1 MRLLRQRKMASYGS
15 GSPIPRKIVDLMHGY
30 CASQALFSACELGIF
45 DALYVAEVP
54 QSAKTLSGEL
64 SIDENATSR
73 LLDVLAH
80 IELVVKH
87 AGSDGP
93 LYSIAKEAYC
103 LTSSSPSNVKGFSTF
118 SLQTGYPLFGNL
130 TSAIRD
136 GDSQWQRTF
145 HATSEELFKNWYAS
159 QEKTIAFLEGMRGI
173 SGPGAHFCVSAFD
186 LSRFKTMCDLGGTNY
201 WSNRICTIHIH
212 EYYSLQLSQLLS

>member
-45 DALYVAEVP
+45 DALYVAGVP
-54 QSAKTLSGEL
+54 QSAKTLSEQL
-64 SIDENATSR
+64 STDENATSR

-87 AGSDGP
+87 GGSDGP
-93 LYSIAKEAYC
+93 LYSITKEAYC
-103 LTSSSPSNVKGFSTF
+103 LTSSSPSNLKGFIT
-118 SLQTGYPLFGNL
+118 LCLHTAYPLLGNL

-136 GDSQWQRTF
+136 GGSQWQRTF
-145 HATSEELFKNWYAS
+145 NVPSEDDFYDEEMK
-159 QEKTIAFLEGMRGI
+159 IGFLEAMRGI
-173 SGPGAHFCVSAFD
+173 SGPGAHSCVSAFD
-186 LSRFKTMCDLGGTNY
+186 LSRFETMCDLGGTD
-201 WSNRICTIHIH
+201 
-212 EYYSLQLSQLLS
+212 